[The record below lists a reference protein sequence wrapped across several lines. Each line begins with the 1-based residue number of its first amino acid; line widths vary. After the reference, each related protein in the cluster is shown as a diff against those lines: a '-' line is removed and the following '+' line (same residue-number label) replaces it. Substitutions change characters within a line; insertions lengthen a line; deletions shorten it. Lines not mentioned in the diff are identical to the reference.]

1 MKKLSKKEIQEGI
14 KAVPIERILL
24 GANPSNLRLTKK
36 QKIFAEQFVETGN
49 KSEAYRR
56 AYDTKGKR
64 ETHARNAHK
73 VATNAH
79 VATYANALQ
88 MAKEAE
94 EYLLPTRLRTVAIH
108 RLTKLAL
115 DDEVAPAQ
123 QLKALELIGKMTEV
137 ALFSERREVV
147 HQVDSSVMRD
157 RLMESIR
164 MAIMASNTIEAK
176 TKRSAQSLLA
186 EITGTEPEDVVVRDV
201 SEDSR
206 SIAEGGEGCEF
217 PESDPPRGGG
227 HPFLPASDA
236 GHLHSISDNQSQLLS
251 TPEAPLT
258 HVNGPLSPLE
268 STTYEG
274 EGVQNPGMLVLGE
287 DVEMAPLS
295 DLNKKW

>member
-1 MKKLSKKEIQEGI
+1 MKKLSKKEIQEGM
-14 KAVPIERILL
+14 KAVPRERILL

-36 QKIFAEQFVETGN
+36 QKTFAEQFVETGN

-64 ETHARNAHK
+64 ETHARDAQK
-73 VATNAH
+73 VANNPN

-115 DDEVAPAQ
+115 DDDVAPAQ

-147 HQVDSSVMRD
+147 HQVDSSAMRD

-164 MAIMASNTIEAK
+164 LAIMASNTIEAK

-186 EITGTEPEDVVVRDV
+186 EITGTEPVDVMAREVDA
-201 SEDSR
+201 DSR
-206 SIAEGGEGCEF
+206 SIADGGEGCEI
-217 PESDPPRGGG
+217 PESDPPHGGMT
-227 HPFLPASDA
+227 PFSPASMA
-236 GHLHSISDNQSQLLS
+236 GHLHSISDIQSPVSDSELPS
-251 TPEAPLT
+251 LT
-258 HVNGPLSPLE
+258 SVNGPAL
-268 STTYEG
+268 TNVNGG
-274 EGVQNPGMLVLGE
+274 EGVQNSGVLVLGE
-287 DVEMAPLS
+287 DVEMAPLD
-295 DLNKKW
+295 DLNKKG